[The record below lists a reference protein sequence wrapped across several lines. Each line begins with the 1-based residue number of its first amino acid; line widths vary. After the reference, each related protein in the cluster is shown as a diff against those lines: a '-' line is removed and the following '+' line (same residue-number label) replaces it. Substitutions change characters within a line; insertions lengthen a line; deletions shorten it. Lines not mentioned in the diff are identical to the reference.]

1 MAALFAAL
9 LALLLL
15 VSVFYVN
22 SQRKR
27 LALTGRKLKLSN
39 SQLHDINSK
48 LSDLNR
54 QLASSISKLGESN
67 RVKEEYIGRF
77 MGLCSLYVD
86 KIENF
91 RRMVNKMV
99 KNRQFDELRSTSLK
113 EKELD
118 ELYTNFDDAFLH
130 LFPTFVD
137 EFNAL
142 LIPKERIMLTDDGH
156 MPVSLRIFALIRVGI
171 DDSSK
176 IAEFLHYSVN
186 TIYNYKAR
194 VKNSAIS
201 DREDFER
208 RVKKLGAQNND

>member
-1 MAALFAAL
+1 
-9 LALLLL
+9 
-15 VSVFYVN
+15 
-22 SQRKR
+22 
-27 LALTGRKLKLSN
+27 
-39 SQLHDINSK
+39 
-48 LSDLNR
+48 
-54 QLASSISKLGESN
+54 
-67 RVKEEYIGRF
+67 
-77 MGLCSLYVD
+77 
-86 KIENF
+86 
-91 RRMVNKMV
+91 MVNKMV
-99 KNRQFDELRSTSLK
+99 KNRQFEELFKETRSTSLK